1 MVDRSQA
8 GEILVELVKTLRVFR
23 VAGHHQGRR
32 SISGTKIGVLQYLT
46 HREARLGE
54 LAQRLSLSASVV
66 SRAVDALEADGL
78 VERRSDSADARAFLV
93 SITDRGRQ
101 DLADR
106 QRHIA
111 EKFAGVL
118 ADWDPSRVA
127 EALELLRQLNI
138 HLEELADLLAADERE
153 ERDT

>member
-66 SRAVDALEADGL
+66 SRAVDALESEGL
-78 VERRSDSADARAFLV
+78 VERRSDHADARAFLV
-93 SITDRGRQ
+93 SITDAGRE
-101 DLADR
+101 DLAQR

-111 EKFAGVL
+111 EKFADVL
-118 ADWDPSRVA
+118 TDWEPSRVA
-127 EALELLRQLNI
+127 ETLDLLRHLNI
-138 HLEELADLLAADERE
+138 HLEELADLLAADERK